1 MYGTYKLPT
10 YRQNSQTRQKGRQIL
25 SHPFISMENTA
36 RHTQTFLNKFAP
48 VVQIVILLTS

>member
-25 SHPFISMENTA
+25 THPFI
-36 RHTQTFLNKFAP
+36 LNKFAP

>member
-25 SHPFISMENTA
+25 THPFVSMENTA